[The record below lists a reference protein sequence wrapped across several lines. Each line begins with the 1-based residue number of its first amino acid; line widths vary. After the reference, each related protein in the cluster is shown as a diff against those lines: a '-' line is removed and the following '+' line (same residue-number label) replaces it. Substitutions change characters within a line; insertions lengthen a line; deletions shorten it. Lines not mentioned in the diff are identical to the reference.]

1 MKTQIVNISLP
12 ASLLEAADE
21 QAKQEYRS
29 RSELFREAIRAYILR
44 RQTWNEIF
52 AYGKRQGKKLGVK
65 SEEDV
70 NRLVEEY
77 RQGK

>member
-29 RSELFREAIRAYILR
+29 RSELFREAIRAYILK

-52 AYGKRQGKKLGVK
+52 SFGQKQVRKLGIK
-65 SEEDV
+65 SEEDI
-70 NRLVEEY
+70 NRLVVEY